1 MIQKL
6 LITGGAGFIGS
17 VLTAYLLDHGYEVV
31 VVDDLSTGHSKRLD
45 SRASFIQASILDK
58 AALVEALAGVNT
70 VIHCAAKSLVEESV
84 SKPQLYE
91 QVNTEGT
98 RVLLEAMSEAKVS
111 NIIFSSTAAVYGD
124 SKIQPIQ
131 ESGEINPVNPYG
143 KSKIASERLI
153 SASCSNGF
161 AAITF
166 RYFNVAGS
174 YQSSTGQLHIED
186 HKNETHLIP
195 KIMKN
200 YIKNKEKAQVEIYGD
215 SWPTNDGSCIRDYLH
230 VADLAAAHL
239 LALDALENGVNKVFN
254 LGSGSGY
261 SVFEVVN
268 EIEKVVEGKLSKVI
282 TPNRPGD
289 PAVLLADINKARK
302 ELGWIPKAN
311 LNQIIFDSWQG
322 VKQLG

>member
-1 MIQKL
+1 MNKKL

-17 VLTAYLLDHGYEVV
+17 MLTAYLLDHGYEVV
-31 VVDDLSTGHSKRLD
+31 VLDDLSTGHSKAID
-45 SRASFIQASILDK
+45 SRATLIQVSVLEK
-58 AALVEALAGVNT
+58 SALVEALAGVKT

-84 SKPQLYE
+84 SSPELYN
-91 QVNTEGT
+91 QINIDGT
-98 RVLLEAMSEAKVS
+98 RVLLEAMSEAKVL

-124 SKIQPIQ
+124 SKIQPIT
-131 ESGEINPVNPYG
+131 ESDEINPVNPYG
-143 KSKIASERLI
+143 KSKIEAEALI
-153 SASCSNGF
+153 SKFCINGF
-161 AAITF
+161 AGITF

-174 YQSSTGQLHIED
+174 YQSSIGQLHIED

-261 SVFEVVN
+261 SVFEVIN
-268 EIEKVVEGKLSKVI
+268 EIENVVEGKLSKVI

-289 PAVLLADINKARK
+289 PALLLADIDKARK
-302 ELGWIPKAN
+302 ELGWMPKAN

>member
-1 MIQKL
+1 MSHKL

-31 VVDDLSTGHSKRLD
+31 VLDDLSTGHSKAID
-45 SRASFIQASILDK
+45 SRATLIHVSILDK
-58 AALVEALAGVNT
+58 SALVAALAGVKT

-84 SKPQLYE
+84 SSPELYH

-98 RVLLEAMSEAKVS
+98 KVLLEAMKEAQVT

-124 SKIQPIQ
+124 SKVQPIT
-131 ESGEINPVNPYG
+131 ESSEINPVNPYG
-143 KSKIASERLI
+143 KSKIEAERLI
-153 SASCSNGF
+153 STFCSNGF
-161 AAITF
+161 AGITF

-200 YIKNKEKAQVEIYGD
+200 YIKNKERSQLEIYGD
-215 SWPTNDGSCIRDYLH
+215 NWPTKDGSCVRDYLH
-230 VADLAAAHL
+230 VTDLAHAHL
-239 LALDALENGVNKVFN
+239 LALNALEAGKNQVFN
-254 LGSGSGY
+254 LGLGIGY
-261 SVFEVVN
+261 SVFEVIN
-268 EIEKVVEGKLSKVI
+268 EIENVVEGKLSKVI
-282 TPNRPGD
+282 TPSRPGD

-322 VKQLG
+322 AKQLG

>member
-1 MIQKL
+1 MNKKL

-31 VVDDLSTGHSKRLD
+31 VVDDLSTGHSRTID

-84 SKPQLYE
+84 SSPELYH

-98 RVLLEAMSEAKVS
+98 RVLLEAMNEAGVL

-124 SKIQPIQ
+124 SKIQPLT
-131 ESGEINPVNPYG
+131 ESSEIKPVNPYG
-143 KSKIASERLI
+143 KSKIEAERLI
-153 SASCSNGF
+153 PTLCRDGF
-161 AAITF
+161 AGITF

-174 YQSSTGQLHIED
+174 YQSSTGQLHVED

-215 SWPTNDGSCIRDYLH
+215 SWPTKDGSCIRDYLH
-230 VADLAAAHL
+230 VVDLAAAHL
-239 LALDALENGVNKVFN
+239 LALNALEAGINKVFN

-268 EIEKVVEGKLSKVI
+268 EIEKVVEGKLSRVI

-289 PAVLLADINKARK
+289 PAVLLADIDKARK

-322 VKQLG
+322 AKQLG

>member
-1 MIQKL
+1 
-6 LITGGAGFIGS
+6 
-17 VLTAYLLDHGYEVV
+17 
-31 VVDDLSTGHSKRLD
+31 
-45 SRASFIQASILDK
+45 
-58 AALVEALAGVNT
+58 
-70 VIHCAAKSLVEESV
+70 
-84 SKPQLYE
+84 
-91 QVNTEGT
+91 
-98 RVLLEAMSEAKVS
+98 MSEAKVS

-153 SASCSNGF
+153 SGFCSNGF

-200 YIKNKEKAQVEIYGD
+200 YIKNKEKTQVEIYGD
-215 SWPTNDGSCIRDYLH
+215 NWPTKDGSCIRDYLH
-230 VADLAAAHL
+230 VTDLAAAHL
-239 LALDALENGVNKVFN
+239 LALDALEAGINQVFN

-261 SVFEVVN
+261 SVFEVIN
-268 EIEKVVEGKLSKVI
+268 EMEKVVEGKLSRVI

-289 PAVLLADINKARK
+289 PAVLLADIDKARK
-302 ELGWIPKAN
+302 ELDWIPKAN

-322 VKQLG
+322 AKQLG

>member
-1 MIQKL
+1 MNKKL

-31 VVDDLSTGHSKRLD
+31 VVDDLSTGHSKTID

-58 AALVEALAGVNT
+58 AVLVEALAGANT

-282 TPNRPGD
+282 TPNRLGD
-289 PAVLLADINKARK
+289 PAVLLADIDKARK
-302 ELGWIPKAN
+302 ELGWMPKAN

>member
-1 MIQKL
+1 
-6 LITGGAGFIGS
+6 
-17 VLTAYLLDHGYEVV
+17 
-31 VVDDLSTGHSKRLD
+31 
-45 SRASFIQASILDK
+45 
-58 AALVEALAGVNT
+58 
-70 VIHCAAKSLVEESV
+70 LVEESV
-84 SKPQLYE
+84 SSPELYH

-98 RVLLEAMSEAKVS
+98 RVLLEAMNEADVL

-161 AAITF
+161 AAVTF

-174 YQSSTGQLHIED
+174 YQSSIGQLHVED

-200 YIKNKEKAQVEIYGD
+200 YIKNKEKIQVEIYGD
-215 SWPTNDGSCIRDYLH
+215 SWPTKDGSCIRDYLH
-230 VADLAAAHL
+230 VADLAHAHL
-239 LALDALENGVNKVFN
+239 LALDVLKVGKNQVFN

-261 SVFEVVN
+261 SVFEVIN
-268 EIEKVVEGKLSKVI
+268 EIENVVEGKLSKVI

-289 PAVLLADINKARK
+289 PPALLADIDKARK
-302 ELGWIPKAN
+302 ELGWLPKAN
-311 LNQIIFDSWQG
+311 LNQIIFDSWQAA
-322 VKQLG
+322 KQLG

>member
-1 MIQKL
+1 MNQKL

-17 VLTAYLLDHGYEVV
+17 MLTAYLLDHGYEVV
-31 VVDDLSTGHSKRLD
+31 VVDDLSTGHSKILD

-58 AALVEALAGVNT
+58 TALVEALAGVNT

-111 NIIFSSTAAVYGD
+111 KVIFSSTAAVYGD

-174 YQSSTGQLHIED
+174 YQSSTGQLHVED

-289 PAVLLADINKARK
+289 PAVLLADIGKARK

-311 LNQIIFDSWQG
+311 LNQIISDSWQG
-322 VKQLG
+322 AKQLG

>member
-1 MIQKL
+1 MTQKL

-17 VLTAYLLDHGYEVV
+17 ALTAYLLDHGYEVV
-31 VVDDLSTGHSKRLD
+31 VVDDLSTGHSKTID

-98 RVLLEAMSEAKVS
+98 RVLLEAMNEARVS

-124 SKIQPIQ
+124 SKIQPIL
-131 ESGEINPVNPYG
+131 ESSEINPVNPYG
-143 KSKIASERLI
+143 KSKIEAERLI
-153 SASCSNGF
+153 STFCSNSF
-161 AAITF
+161 TAITF

-289 PAVLLADINKARK
+289 PAVLLADIDKARK

-322 VKQLG
+322 AKQLG

>member
-17 VLTAYLLDHGYEVV
+17 VFTAYLLDHGYEVV
-31 VVDDLSTGHSKRLD
+31 VVDDLSTGHSKAID
-45 SRASFIQASILDK
+45 SRATLIQVSILEK
-58 AALVEALAGVNT
+58 SALVEALAGVKT

-84 SKPQLYE
+84 SSPELYH

-98 RVLLEAMSEAKVS
+98 RALLEAMSEAKVS

-131 ESGEINPVNPYG
+131 ETGEINPVNPYG

-161 AAITF
+161 ASITF

-174 YQSSTGQLHIED
+174 YQSSIGQLHAED

-200 YIKNKEKAQVEIYGD
+200 YIKNWEKTQVEIYGD

-261 SVFEVVN
+261 SVFEVIN
-268 EIEKVVEGKLSKVI
+268 EIEKVVGGKLNLVI
-282 TPNRPGD
+282 APTRSGD
-289 PAVLLADINKARK
+289 PAVLLADIDKARK

>member
-1 MIQKL
+1 MKQKI

-17 VLTAYLLDHGYEVV
+17 VRTAYLLYHGYEVV
-31 VVDDLSTGHSKRLD
+31 VVDDLSTGHSEAID
-45 SRASFIQASILDK
+45 SRTSLIQSSILDK
-58 AALVEALAGVNT
+58 AVLVEALAGVNT

-84 SKPQLYE
+84 SKPELYS

-124 SKIQPIQ
+124 SKIQPIL

-143 KSKIASERLI
+143 KSKIASERFI
-153 SASCSNGF
+153 SDSCSNGF

-174 YQSSTGQLHIED
+174 YQSSSGQLHVED

-230 VADLAAAHL
+230 VTDLAAAHL
-239 LALDALENGVNKVFN
+239 LALDALEVGKNQVFN

-268 EIEKVVEGKLSKVI
+268 EIEKVVEDKLSKVM

-289 PAVLLADINKARK
+289 PAVLLADIDKARK

-311 LNQIIFDSWQG
+311 LNQIISDSWQG
-322 VKQLG
+322 AKQLG

>member
-1 MIQKL
+1 MKQKL

-45 SRASFIQASILDK
+45 SRASFIQANILDN
-58 AALVEALAGVNT
+58 AVLGEAFAGVNT

-84 SKPQLYE
+84 SSPELYH

-131 ESGEINPVNPYG
+131 ETGEINPINPYG

-174 YQSSTGQLHIED
+174 YQSSTGQLHVED

-200 YIKNKEKAQVEIYGD
+200 YIENKEKTQVEIYGD
-215 SWPTNDGSCIRDYLH
+215 CWPTKDGSCIRDYLH
-230 VADLAAAHL
+230 VVDLAHAHL

-254 LGSGSGY
+254 LGSGTGY

-268 EIEKVVEGKLSKVI
+268 EIEKVIEGKLSKVI
-282 TPNRPGD
+282 TPKRPGD
-289 PAVLLADINKARK
+289 PAVLLADIDKARQ
-302 ELGWIPKAN
+302 ELSWIPKAN

-322 VKQLG
+322 AKQLG